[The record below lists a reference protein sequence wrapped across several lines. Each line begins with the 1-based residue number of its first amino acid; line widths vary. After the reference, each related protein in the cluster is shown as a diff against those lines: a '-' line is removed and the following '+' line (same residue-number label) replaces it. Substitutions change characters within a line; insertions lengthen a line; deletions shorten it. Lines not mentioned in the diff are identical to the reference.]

1 MVILF
6 LDKLDNVLD
15 NTHIVQFHTFAIR
28 FNNNYKQLQMSTIQF
43 IGVNPSDLI
52 TELKNSLIPEL
63 KAQLSAQFQPIQPT
77 EYLTRSEVCK
87 LLKIDLSTLHRWRKD
102 KMIPSYGF
110 GNRVYFKRN
119 EVEQIIN
126 QNKLS

>member
-1 MVILF
+1 
-6 LDKLDNVLD
+6 
-15 NTHIVQFHTFAIR
+15 
-28 FNNNYKQLQMSTIQF
+28 MSTIQF
-43 IGVNPSDLI
+43 IGTSPTDLI

-77 EYLTRSEVCK
+77 EYLTRNEVCE
-87 LLKIDLSTLHRWRKD
+87 LLKVDLSTLHRWRKES
-102 KMIPSYGF
+102 KIPSYGF

>member
-1 MVILF
+1 
-6 LDKLDNVLD
+6 
-15 NTHIVQFHTFAIR
+15 
-28 FNNNYKQLQMSTIQF
+28 MSTIQF
-43 IGVNPSDLI
+43 IGTNPTDLI

-63 KAQLSAQFQPIQPT
+63 REQLSKDFQPIQPT

-87 LLKIDLSTLHRWRKD
+87 LLKIDLSTLHRWRKE
-102 KMIPSYGF
+102 KIISSFGM

-119 EVEQIIN
+119 EIEQIIN

>member
-1 MVILF
+1 
-6 LDKLDNVLD
+6 
-15 NTHIVQFHTFAIR
+15 
-28 FNNNYKQLQMSTIQF
+28 MSIIQF
-43 IGVNPSDLI
+43 IGTNPTDLI

-63 KAQLSAQFQPIQPT
+63 TAQLSAQFQPKEPT

-102 KMIPSYGF
+102 GTIPSFGM
-110 GNRVYFKRN
+110 GNRVFFKRS
-119 EVEQIIN
+119 EIEQIIN

>member
-1 MVILF
+1 
-6 LDKLDNVLD
+6 
-15 NTHIVQFHTFAIR
+15 
-28 FNNNYKQLQMSTIQF
+28 MSSIQF
-43 IGVNPSDLI
+43 IGTNPSDLI

-63 KAQLSAQFQPIQPT
+63 KAQLSAQFQPKEPT

-102 KMIPSYGF
+102 NTIPSYGM
-110 GNRVYFKRN
+110 GNRVLFKRS
-119 EVEQIIN
+119 EIDAIIN

>member
-1 MVILF
+1 M
-6 LDKLDNVLD
+6 
-15 NTHIVQFHTFAIR
+15 A
-28 FNNNYKQLQMSTIQF
+28 SIQF
-43 IGVNPSDLI
+43 IGTNPTDLI

-102 KMIPSYGF
+102 GTISSFGI
-110 GNRVYFKRN
+110 GNRVFIKRS
-119 EVEQIIN
+119 EIDQIIN
-126 QNKLS
+126 QNKIS

>member
-1 MVILF
+1 MS
-6 LDKLDNVLD
+6 
-15 NTHIVQFHTFAIR
+15 
-28 FNNNYKQLQMSTIQF
+28 STIQF
-43 IGVNPSDLI
+43 IGTSPTNVI

-87 LLKIDLSTLHRWRKD
+87 LLKINLSTLHRWRKENI
-102 KMIPSYGF
+102 IPSYGY
-110 GNRVYFKRN
+110 GNRVYFKRS
-119 EVEQIIN
+119 EIDAIIN

>member
-1 MVILF
+1 
-6 LDKLDNVLD
+6 
-15 NTHIVQFHTFAIR
+15 
-28 FNNNYKQLQMSTIQF
+28 MSTIQF
-43 IGVNPSDLI
+43 IGTNPTDLI

-63 KAQLSAQFQPIQPT
+63 TAHLSAQFQPKQPT

-87 LLKIDLSTLHRWRKD
+87 LLKIDLSTLHRWRKENL
-102 KMIPSYGF
+102 IPSYGF
-110 GNRVYFKRN
+110 GNRVYFKRE

>member
-1 MVILF
+1 MS
-6 LDKLDNVLD
+6 
-15 NTHIVQFHTFAIR
+15 
-28 FNNNYKQLQMSTIQF
+28 STIQF
-43 IGVNPSDLI
+43 IGTNPTEFI

-102 KMIPSYGF
+102 KIIPSYGMQ
-110 GNRVYFKRN
+110 NRVFFKRN
-119 EVEQIIN
+119 EVEEIIN
-126 QNKLS
+126 KNKLS

>member
-1 MVILF
+1 MGAIWECFCTPLF
-6 LDKLDNVLD
+6 LQKK
-15 NTHIVQFHTFAIR
+15 TFAVII
-28 FNNNYKQLQMSTIQF
+28 NKQKILQMSTIQF
-43 IGVNPSDLI
+43 IGTSPANLI
-52 TELKNSLIPEL
+52 TELENSLIPKLAE
-63 KAQLSAQFQPIQPT
+63 KLSAQFQPIQPT

-87 LLKIDLSTLHRWRKD
+87 LLKIDLSTLHRWRKEE
-102 KMIPSYGF
+102 MIPSYGF